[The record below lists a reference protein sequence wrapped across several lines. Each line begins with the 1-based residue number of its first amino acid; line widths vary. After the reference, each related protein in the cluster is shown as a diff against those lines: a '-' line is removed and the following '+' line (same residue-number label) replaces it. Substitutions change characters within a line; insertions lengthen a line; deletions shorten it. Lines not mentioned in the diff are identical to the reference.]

1 MKIYVAN
8 YISLIQHTGGISRF
22 VKKLIL
28 DLKRQNSHGR
38 YFFEEFI
45 KNKVKDPNRSKV
57 KSRIL
62 TAVFFVFRVF
72 NVWCFKPDL
81 IHDTYPTRLSFSF
94 STKKTL
100 ITVYD
105 CMPEIFSDQFSEK
118 VIKQRRH
125 FITRAFHIHAISN
138 ATKRDIIR
146 IFGVPEKKITV
157 VYLNDMRSKKKEMVT
172 RSFEEK
178 KRVLFVGNRTGYKNF
193 VGAVKIFKLMLE
205 IEPTLKFVIFG
216 GGKLRIAEKVML
228 NNLGLSQK
236 SYEHVF
242 GSDEKLDKQFSQA
255 RLLLYTS
262 LYEGFGLPVLE
273 SINSNCPVIVTDS
286 SSLKEVM
293 PIDNYRL
300 KDYDEHTVKQVLPF
314 YLKKDLW
321 TKTLLEQKKSIKYFN
336 DYDTAKELSKLYEY
350 LKYK

>member
-1 MKIYVAN
+1 MRVIVKKGDLKVLDFGCGEQPFRKTIEKKIVFIILMILQQNSKSSVGFLKTGDIKNEYYDLILLSDVVEHCYDFQFLLKTIFKKLKKNGILVATTPFLYREHEQPYDYWRMTSFCIDETYSEFGTIISRKKIGNAADVARIVINEGIISKTLFARLLKFIILKLARFINSDSLFDFREYVFFIRSLCKKMKIYVAN

-28 DLKRQNSHGR
+28 DLKSRNSHGR

-45 KNKVKDPNRSKV
+45 KNKVKDSHRSKV

-81 IHDTYPTRLSFSF
+81 IHDTYPTRLSLSF

-105 CMPEIFSDQFSEK
+105 CIPEIFSDQFRK

-146 IFGVPEKKITV
+146 IFGIPEKK
-157 VYLNDMRSKKKEMVT
+157 
-172 RSFEEK
+172 
-178 KRVLFVGNRTGYKNF
+178 
-193 VGAVKIFKLMLE
+193 
-205 IEPTLKFVIFG
+205 
-216 GGKLRIAEKVML
+216 
-228 NNLGLSQK
+228 SQ
-236 SYEHVF
+236 
-242 GSDEKLDKQFSQA
+242 
-255 RLLLYTS
+255 
-262 LYEGFGLPVLE
+262 
-273 SINSNCPVIVTDS
+273 
-286 SSLKEVM
+286 
-293 PIDNYRL
+293 
-300 KDYDEHTVKQVLPF
+300 
-314 YLKKDLW
+314 
-321 TKTLLEQKKSIKYFN
+321 
-336 DYDTAKELSKLYEY
+336 
-350 LKYK
+350 